1 MIRLTDDGVLE
12 LKGTHQQLLV
22 EFGVIA
28 AGLVH
33 GNDFEI
39 IEILSV
45 IAAISTQT
53 KEDFKNVTEEVK
65 E

>member
-12 LKGTHQQLLV
+12 LKGTHHQLLV
-22 EFGVIA
+22 EFGGIV

-39 IEILSV
+39 IEILAV
-45 IAAISTQT
+45 IAAISKQT
-53 KEDFKNVTEEVK
+53 KEDFKNATEEVK

>member
-12 LKGTHQQLLV
+12 LKGTHHQLLV
-22 EFGVIA
+22 EFGGIA

-33 GNDFEI
+33 GNDFDI

-45 IAAISTQT
+45 IAAISKQT
-53 KEDFKNVTEEVK
+53 KEDFKNATEEVK

>member
-12 LKGTHQQLLV
+12 LKGTHRQLLV
-22 EFGVIA
+22 EFGGIV

-39 IEILSV
+39 AEILSM
-45 IAAISTQT
+45 IAIISNQT
-53 KEDFKNVTEEVK
+53 KEDFKNTTEEVK